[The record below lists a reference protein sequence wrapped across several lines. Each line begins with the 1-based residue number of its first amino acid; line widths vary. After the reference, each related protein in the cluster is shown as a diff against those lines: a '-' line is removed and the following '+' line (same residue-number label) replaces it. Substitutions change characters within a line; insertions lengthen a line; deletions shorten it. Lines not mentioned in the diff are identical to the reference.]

1 MQTSLQF
8 GLNQQ
13 LKMTPQLQQ
22 AIKLL
27 QMSSLELEREIQTRL
42 ESNLLLEQVE
52 ANDTDVHEESNFLF
66 SQFSGENW
74 DRGCLDKSREFL
86 LQKSAETTLREH
98 LYWQMELAPFSEK
111 DKIIATTL
119 IDAISEEGYL
129 LCPLSEIQESLNFK
143 PQPNENEIETV
154 LCRIQ
159 QFDPLGVGAR
169 NLSEC
174 LNIQLN
180 SLPIAT
186 PWMAELKLLVSEH
199 LEILGKRDYARLKTK
214 LHLNSADLKDTIK
227 ILTSLNPRP
236 GTQLSTK
243 KSEYIMPDVIV
254 HKKNNQC
261 IIELNNTF
269 IQKLRIN
276 THYANLI
283 QQKKTAGNNI
293 ELFKTHLK
301 EAKYFLK
308 ALQTRNQTLLKVAAC
323 ILNEQKDFLDFG
335 EEKMRPLSLQDIARK
350 TDLHESTISRITT
363 KKHILTPRGIFEL
376 KYFFSNAI
384 ISPQGKGAST
394 IAIRALIKKIIAQE
408 TSQAP
413 LSDHKITELLL
424 ECGIAISR
432 RTVTKYREAMHV
444 PTSNER
450 KTSVLVK

>member
-1 MQTSLQF
+1 MQISLQL

-27 QMSSLELEREIQTRL
+27 QMSSLELELEIQTRL
-42 ESNLLLEQVE
+42 ESNLLLEQIE
-52 ANDTDVHEESNFLF
+52 ANEIDVHEENNLLF

-74 DRGCLDKSREFL
+74 DRGYLDRKKELL
-86 LQKSAETTLREH
+86 LQKSAEMTLREH
-98 LYWQMELAPFSEK
+98 LYWQMELAPFSAR

-143 PQPNENEIETV
+143 PQASENEIEAV
-154 LCRIQ
+154 LCHIQ

-180 SLPIAT
+180 SLPLAT

-199 LEILGKRDYARLKTK
+199 LEILGKRDYASLKNK
-214 LHLNSADLKDTIK
+214 LHLNSADLKDIIK

-243 KSEYIMPDVIV
+243 KSEYIIPDVII

-261 IIELNNTF
+261 VIELNNTF
-269 IQKLRIN
+269 MPKLRIN
-276 THYANLI
+276 AHYANLI
-283 QQKKTAGNNI
+283 QQKTTADNTV
-293 ELFKTHLK
+293 ELFKAHLK

-308 ALQTRNQTLLKVAAC
+308 ALQTRNQTLLKVAGC

-335 EEKMRPLSLQDIARK
+335 EEKMKPLSLQDIARK
-350 TDLHESTISRITT
+350 TELHESTISRITT

-384 ISPQGKGAST
+384 ISPKGKEAST
-394 IAIRALIKKIIAQE
+394 IAIRALIKKIIAKE

-413 LSDHKITELLL
+413 LSDHKITEVLL
-424 ECGIAISR
+424 EYGIALAR
-432 RTVTKYREAMHV
+432 RTVTKYREAMRV

-450 KTSVLVK
+450 KNLGFN